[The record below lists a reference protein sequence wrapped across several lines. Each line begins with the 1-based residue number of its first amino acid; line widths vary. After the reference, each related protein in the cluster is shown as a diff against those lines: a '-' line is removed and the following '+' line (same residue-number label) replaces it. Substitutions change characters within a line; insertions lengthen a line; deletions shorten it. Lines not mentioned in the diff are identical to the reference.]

1 VAIAGTLASSP
12 PPAIAPS
19 LAAVAP
25 SPSTVA
31 VAVADA
37 DPVLHVDAPSGP
49 GAVITTPGL
58 RVRGSRTGPS
68 GPVRITLESSGSKL
82 IASETIPANGAG
94 GAFAVDFPLSNPRPG
109 GTMVVQ
115 VVAFTS
121 HGIPLEV
128 VRIPIEIGAILEGAP
143 RNVGRTGDG
152 PIGEDGILGGIVFG
166 NAWDPEALGE
176 PATP

>member
-1 VAIAGTLASSP
+1 MPVASAA
-12 PPAIAPS
+12 
-19 LAAVAP
+19 AAVVVA
-25 SPSTVA
+25 SPA
-31 VAVADA
+31 VVADTR
-37 DPVLHVDAPSGP
+37 PVLHVDAPSGP
-49 GAVITTPGL
+49 GAVITTPRL
-58 RVRGSRTGPS
+58 SVRGSRTGPS

-82 IASETIPANGAG
+82 LASETLPASGGG
-94 GAFAVDFPLSNPRPG
+94 GAFTVDFPLSNPRPG
-109 GTMVVQ
+109 GSMVVQ

-128 VRIPIEIGAILEGAP
+128 VRIPIEIGAVLEGAP

-176 PATP
+176 PGTP